1 MEETRNDNLKFPT
14 VDEIQDE
21 CHYKYHMTVE
31 AFNTIENPVID
42 TQGNLRGK
50 NDSDI
55 LIGLHDRKPLKTFN
69 NLTYIESA
77 HIRHVQEDF
86 VKFGEHYHNIYC
98 GYKVLESRCKK
109 QSFELAT
116 AIDNLNSLTKEIT
129 QLKGYAAYL
138 QKENT
143 ELKATIVENNQ
154 QIEALTTNN
163 QRLTITITNL
173 TNDNDNLTVK
183 NSLFKRKIKNL
194 EKIDFPKEA
203 KAIIPGKFTKLV
215 KKTFSTLTEKEAKEN
230 YLKLQTYGVS
240 NYGEFFRALRHN
252 KPFINGRGTETFR
265 TFLFSLSDKTPL
277 IIAAEDGNLIV
288 VKALIENGAC
298 PNYIDRDYKTAL
310 DYADEGDSSEH
321 EKIAN
326 FLEDNGA
333 KKARYLFNLKR

>member
-1 MEETRNDNLKFPT
+1 MEEKRNDNLKFPT

-77 HIRHVQEDF
+77 HIKHVQEDF

-98 GYKVLESRCKK
+98 GYKALELRCDK
-109 QSFELAT
+109 QSVELKD
-116 AIDNLNSLTKEIT
+116 AIDSLKES
-129 QLKGYAAYL
+129 KGYTNYL
-138 QKENT
+138 EKKNKK
-143 ELKATIVENNQ
+143 LKATIVENNQ

-163 QRLTITITNL
+163 KLLTITITNL
-173 TNDNDNLTVK
+173 TNDNDNLPVK
-183 NSLFKRKIKNL
+183 NSLFKRQIKNL

-215 KKTFSTLTEKEAKEN
+215 KKTFSTLTEKEVREN
-230 YLKLQTYGVS
+230 YLKLQTHGVS
-240 NYGEFFRALRHN
+240 NYGKFFRTLKHN
-252 KPFINGRGTETFR
+252 KHFINGRGTETFR

-277 IIAAEDGNLIV
+277 IIAAEDGNMV
-288 VKALIENGAC
+288 AVKALIESGAC
-298 PNYIDRDYKTAL
+298 PNYIDRDYKSAL
-310 DYADEGDSSEH
+310 DYADEGDSLQH
-321 EKIAN
+321 EEVAN

-333 KKARYLFNLKR
+333 KKARYLFNLQK